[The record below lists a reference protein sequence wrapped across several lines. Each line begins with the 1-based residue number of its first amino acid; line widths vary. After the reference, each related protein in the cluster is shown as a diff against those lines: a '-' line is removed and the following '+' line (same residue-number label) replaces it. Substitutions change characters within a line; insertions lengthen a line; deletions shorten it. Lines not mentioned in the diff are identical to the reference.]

1 MGRLFGTD
9 GIRGVVDKELTP
21 ALTKRVGKALSR
33 ILKEE
38 SDTPRVLVGMD
49 TRESSNGLSSAI
61 MEGIMEGGGVARSIG
76 VCSTPAIAYL
86 LTRGGYDAGVMISA
100 SHNPYEFNGIK
111 IFGRGG
117 YKLSDSME
125 DKIEELINEPSE
137 KAAQGE
143 YVEYLRSSFNTSL
156 NGIKIGIDCANGSA
170 SYTAEELFSSLGAEC
185 YMINHTPNGKNIN
198 DRCGST
204 HLEAIKALVVG
215 NGLDIGFAFDGDA
228 DRCIAID
235 EKGQVIDGDYI
246 IAIISLMLKAE
257 GRLKGNTVVGTVM
270 SNLGLRKFCAENKID
285 FKCSAVGDRYVL
297 EMLSE
302 GGYSLGGEQSGHIIF
317 PDIATTGDGQLT
329 ALALLAAMK
338 RSGKRLSTLAEV
350 MKKYPQININ
360 IDADCKDK
368 EWLRSDGVIKEII
381 NDAEG
386 KLRDS
391 GRIVVRPSG
400 TEPLIRISVEA
411 ATVSEAKKICHC
423 LEAKIK
429 GRLNELKT
437 SYR

>member
-38 SDTPRVLVGMD
+38 SDPPHVLVGMD

-61 MEGIMEGGGVARSIG
+61 IEGIMEGGGVARSIG

-137 KAAQGE
+137 KAAQWE

-338 RSGKRLSTLAEV
+338 RSGNRLSTLAEV
-350 MKKYPQININ
+350 MKKYPQISIN

-381 NDAEG
+381 NDAED

-411 ATVSEAKKICHC
+411 ATVSEAEGICKNI
-423 LEAKIK
+423 EAKIK
-429 GRLNELKT
+429 GRLDELKT

>member
-1 MGRLFGTD
+1 
-9 GIRGVVDKELTP
+9 
-21 ALTKRVGKALSR
+21 
-33 ILKEE
+33 
-38 SDTPRVLVGMD
+38 
-49 TRESSNGLSSAI
+49 
-61 MEGIMEGGGVARSIG
+61 
-76 VCSTPAIAYL
+76 
-86 LTRGGYDAGVMISA
+86 
-100 SHNPYEFNGIK
+100 
-111 IFGRGG
+111 
-117 YKLSDSME
+117 
-125 DKIEELINEPSE
+125 
-137 KAAQGE
+137 
-143 YVEYLRSSFNTSL
+143 
-156 NGIKIGIDCANGSA
+156 
-170 SYTAEELFSSLGAEC
+170 
-185 YMINHTPNGKNIN
+185 MINHTPNGKNIN

-350 MKKYPQININ
+350 MKKYPQISIN

-381 NDAEG
+381 NDAED

-411 ATVSEAKKICHC
+411 ATVSEAEGICKNI
-423 LEAKIK
+423 EAKIK
-429 GRLNELKT
+429 GRLDELKT